1 MNLMPCQ
8 DSHLP
13 RQSLVGKTSWR
24 IHHELF
30 QGKDGSQN
38 GWVGGSLLS
47 PSQRGYQTKN
57 AFEARTFL
65 EGHTAKALGRFCFLY
80 GFFSREISLRFL
92 LRGQATLDL
101 FGLKYDLAGC
111 RFCASWDK
119 GFLVGLPDAIQSN
132 CRIRS
137 AGTKLSWMLLFLR
150 GLRYI
155 QRFWSGF
162 VGKLQMLCFCFRY
175 LKRIREKKVES
186 MCHKQCHQYVEKNV
200 KKYFSTDAKRYVK
213 KTRQK
218 KIHQT
223 V

>member
-132 CRIRS
+132 CRMPFGRHKVVMDVTFPAWS
-137 AGTKLSWMLLFLR
+137 EVHTKILEWFCGEIANAMFLFSVS
-150 GLRYI
+150 
-155 QRFWSGF
+155 Q
-162 VGKLQMLCFCFRY
+162 KN
-175 LKRIREKKVES
+175 KRKKGRKHVP
-186 MCHKQCHQYVEKNV
+186 
-200 KKYFSTDAKRYVK
+200 
-213 KTRQK
+213 
-218 KIHQT
+218 QT
-223 V
+223 MPSIC